1 MRRDRFR
8 KRQEAGPTMK
18 SWKQKLVSVTG
29 VVTAG
34 ALVAACGA
42 GQSRE
47 EDGGGGA
54 SEVGI
59 TEDTVTIGAHFPL
72 TGVAAPGYSEIPT
85 GARAYFDYVNANGGV
100 HGRTIEYIVRDDGYN
115 PTNTSQVTNELVLQ
129 DEIFAMVGGLGTPT
143 HSAVVDFLNKEGVPD
158 LFVSSGSLQWGDD
171 PEEKPY
177 TFGWQPDYEIEGKII
192 GQYIAENMPD
202 AKVGL
207 FLQDDDL
214 GRDSE
219 KGVRQ
224 YLDDQIVAVERY
236 TSGNTDVAPQI
247 AGLQAA
253 GADLVLGF
261 NTPSY
266 TALSQLVAMRLNYK
280 PQWFYSSIGSDPEL
294 VGSLLSRFSEGAVK
308 GDPGALD
315 GVMTSEYIPGVDTP
329 DNPWTNLWEKVWD
342 EHGGKGKLTNYR
354 IYGMSHAYAFVQA
367 LQAAGENPTRDGIVD
382 AMEQIGGELEGP
394 QLAPF
399 RYSEDSHL
407 GISGVQLVEIQGGRT
422 KSLTPVLVTDIGD
435 APIEE
440 DTSGQAEDAPPENG
454 IPDVEPV
461 G

>member
-1 MRRDRFR
+1 MKRWTR
-8 KRQEAGPTMK
+8 KTT
-18 SWKQKLVSVTG
+18 LVTS
-29 VVTAG
+29 VVTVG

-42 GQSRE
+42 GGSRE
-47 EDGGGGA
+47 EDSGDGGA
-54 SEVGI
+54 SDVGI
-59 TEDTVTIGAHFPL
+59 TESSIKIGAHFPL

-85 GARAYFDYVNANGGV
+85 GMEAYFDYVNANGGV
-100 HGRTIEYIVRDDGYN
+100 HGRKIELVVRDDGYN
-115 PTNTSQVTNELVLQ
+115 PTNTSQVTNELVLK

-143 HSAVVDFLNKEGVPD
+143 HAAVVDFLNAEKVPD
-158 LFVSSGSLQWGDD
+158 LFVSSGSIQWGDA

-214 GRDSE
+214 GVDSE

-247 AGLQAA
+247 AALKAK
-253 GADLVLGF
+253 GADLVLAF

-266 TALSQLVAMRLNYK
+266 TALSQLISMKLNYK
-280 PQWFYSSIGSDPEL
+280 PKWFYSNIGSDPML
-294 VGSLLSRFSEGAVK
+294 VGSLLSKFSEGAVE
-308 GDPGALD
+308 GASPLD
-315 GVMTSEYIPGVDTP
+315 GVLTTEYIAGVDSP
-329 DNPWTNLWEKVWD
+329 DDPWVQLWQKAWD
-342 EHGGKGKLTNYR
+342 EHGGKGELTNYR
-354 IYGMSHAYAFVQA
+354 VYGMAKAYTFVQA
-367 LQAAGENPTRDGIVD
+367 LMAAGPDPTRDGIVE
-382 AMEQIGGELEGP
+382 AVEQMGP
-394 QLAPF
+394 VPGPELAPF
-399 RYSEDSHL
+399 RFSEDSHM
-407 GISGVQLVEIQGGRT
+407 GISGMQVVELKGGA
-422 KSLTPVLVTDIGD
+422 SDPLTPVLVTDTGD

-440 DTSGQAEDAPPENG
+440 DNSGAADDAPPASG
-454 IPDVEPV
+454 IPEVEPA